1 MGTTTPALNAEQ
13 LEVISL
19 LAAGLCDVSIA
30 RKLNLG
36 RRTVARRISQIYD
49 VLGVASRFQAGLVLA
64 RLDLVDLR
72 ELPAV
77 PVPVR
82 TACTCFRPVLPRE

>member
-49 VLGVASRFQAGLVLA
+49 VLGVASRFQAGMAVA
-64 RLDLVDLR
+64 HFGLVDPGQS
-72 ELPAV
+72 PARSY
-77 PVPVR
+77 PLEY
-82 TACTCFRPVLPRE
+82 TE